1 MCSQAITTVN
11 LTEIMANSIIFHHG
25 FLLEIYTNKYVKQWT
40 RLILLLNVTPI
51 PKLHL
56 MVHLIVF
63 EEDHPVS

>member
-11 LTEIMANSIIFHHG
+11 LTEIIATSIIFQHG
-25 FLLEIYTNKYVKQWT
+25 FLVEMNTNEYVKQWT

-56 MVHLIVF
+56 TVHLIVF
-63 EEDHPVS
+63 EEDHPAS

>member
-1 MCSQAITTVN
+1 
-11 LTEIMANSIIFHHG
+11 
-25 FLLEIYTNKYVKQWT
+25 
-40 RLILLLNVTPI
+40 LLLNVTPI